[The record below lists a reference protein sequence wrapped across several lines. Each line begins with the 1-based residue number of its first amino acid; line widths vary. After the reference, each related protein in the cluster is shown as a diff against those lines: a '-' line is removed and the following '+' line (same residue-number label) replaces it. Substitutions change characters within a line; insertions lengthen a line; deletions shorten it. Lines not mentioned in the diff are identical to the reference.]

1 MFVHEGWW
9 FVRDL
14 KSKNGIKINGK
25 LQSKHLVPPAA
36 IMAVGP
42 HEFRFDYEPH
52 SLGAH
57 GITPPIDPF

>member
-14 KSKNGIKINGK
+14 KSKNGVKVNGK
-25 LQSKHLVPPAA
+25 AQSKHLVPPAS
-36 IMAVGP
+36 ILSVGP
-42 HEFRFDYEPH
+42 HEFSVEYEPH

-57 GITPPIDPF
+57 GITPPVDPF